1 MTGRMIPRENIFAA
15 AVKVPHLLFLLLFL
29 LPVPAFG
36 QTSALSLGYGFG
48 VLNPHQEFGKVQ
60 DDRSYNFLYLSY
72 LREKSLF
79 EKAFGVVE
87 PFITYVHKPE
97 AGLEVGF
104 NLLFRYYLKV
114 GDESLLFGNLG
125 MGAAY
130 TSVDFKEQGT
140 HFLFS
145 PQVGIGFR
153 RGRLFIENRLRHY
166 SNAHLAEP
174 NKAVNADLLLV
185 GIFF

>member
-1 MTGRMIPRENIFAA
+1 MKIR
-15 AVKVPHLLFLLLFL
+15 HLLFLMLIL
-29 LPVPAFG
+29 LPVTAFG
-36 QTSALSLGYGFG
+36 QTNALSLGYGFG

-72 LREKSLF
+72 LREESLF
-79 EKAFGVVE
+79 EKAFLVIE
-87 PFITYVHKPE
+87 PFLSYVHKPE
-97 AGLEVGF
+97 DGLDLGF

-114 GDESLLFGNLG
+114 GDQSRLFGNLG
-125 MGAAY
+125 IGAAY

-153 RGRLFIENRLRHY
+153 WGRYSLETRLRHY
-166 SNAHLAEP
+166 SNADTAEP
-174 NKAVNADLLLV
+174 NRDVNALLLLL

>member
-1 MTGRMIPRENIFAA
+1 MKKR
-15 AVKVPHLLFLLLFL
+15 HLLFLLLFL
-29 LPVPAFG
+29 LPVPALA
-36 QTSALSLGYGFG
+36 QTHGLSLGYGFG
-48 VLNPHQEFGKVQ
+48 ALNPHQEFGKVQ

-72 LREKSLF
+72 LHEKSLF
-79 EKAFGVVE
+79 EKAFLVIE
-87 PFITYVHKPE
+87 PFISYVHQPE
-97 AGLEVGF
+97 DGLDLGF

-114 GDESLLFGNLG
+114 GEKFHLFGNLG
-125 MGAAY
+125 VGAAY
-130 TSVDFKEQGT
+130 TSVDFKEQGA

-153 RGRLFIENRLRHY
+153 WGSFFIENRLRHY

-174 NKAVNADLLLV
+174 NKAVNANLLLV

>member
-1 MTGRMIPRENIFAA
+1 MKIR
-15 AVKVPHLLFLLLFL
+15 HLLFLLLFL
-29 LPVPAFG
+29 LPMPAWA
-36 QTSALSLGYGFG
+36 QTNGLSIGYGFG

-72 LREKSLF
+72 LHEKSLF
-79 EKAFGVVE
+79 ENAFLVIE
-87 PFITYVHKPE
+87 PFLSYVHKPE
-97 AGLEVGF
+97 DGLDLGL

-114 GDESLLFGNLG
+114 GDQSHLFGNLG
-125 MGAAY
+125 IGAAY

-140 HFLFS
+140 HFLFA

-153 RGRLFIENRLRHY
+153 WGRYSLEARLRHY
-166 SNAHLAEP
+166 SNANTADP
-174 NKAVNADLLLV
+174 NRDVNALLLLL

>member
-1 MTGRMIPRENIFAA
+1 MKIR
-15 AVKVPHLLFLLLFL
+15 HLLFLLLFL
-29 LPVPAFG
+29 LPVPALA
-36 QTSALSLGYGFG
+36 QTHGLSLGYGFG

-72 LREKSLF
+72 LHEKSLF
-79 EKAFGVVE
+79 EKAFLVIE
-87 PFITYVHKPE
+87 PFISYVHQPE
-97 AGLEVGF
+97 DGLDLGF

-114 GDESLLFGNLG
+114 SDQSRLFGNLG
-125 MGAAY
+125 IGAAY
-130 TSVDFKEQGT
+130 TSVDFKEQGS

-153 RGRLFIENRLRHY
+153 WGRFFIENRLRHY

-174 NKAVNADLLLV
+174 NKAVNANLILV